1 MMLYTD
7 THSLIAIPYRCL
19 YLATNAS
26 RAYYLLK
33 ENKHTG
39 AQTLHPLFKQFNKG
53 RRGQTVIR
61 REECD
66 PWASPVDCEERY
78 RVKKKER
85 KEDGWPDPL
94 RLIVS
99 NRAG

>member
-1 MMLYTD
+1 MRVVPIIY
-7 THSLIAIPYRCL
+7 P
-19 YLATNAS
+19 
-26 RAYYLLK
+26 K

-78 RVKKKER
+78 GVEKKRER
-85 KEDGWPDPL
+85 RWM
-94 RLIVS
+94 
-99 NRAG
+99 AGPFAPYCVESSGLKPEPQIYA